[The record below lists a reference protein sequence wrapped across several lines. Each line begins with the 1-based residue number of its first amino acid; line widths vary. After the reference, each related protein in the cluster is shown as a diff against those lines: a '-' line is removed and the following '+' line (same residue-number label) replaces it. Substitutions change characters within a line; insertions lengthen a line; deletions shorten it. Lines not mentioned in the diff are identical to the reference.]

1 MVEGPVA
8 KRRFKRRT
16 LRNAIIGAV
25 VFLVIAIAGGMG
37 WKLYNNMSASA
48 AQQAEADREK
58 RTREL
63 ASTVSKRFAELTQPL
78 KALAKS
84 DATVSLFEQGDA
96 DSLQQEADQQ
106 TSTSPYLLKLRYL
119 VPGRYELDTESV
131 PPFGYASLD
140 LLRSAEKTNQV
151 NAEVLLLGTKKEHI
165 VYIERVVTNSLEL
178 VGLIHASLSV
188 DLLQELVN
196 GVTVQNGYV
205 EITQEGGKTSK
216 LLTLGNK
223 GYKKGEPTTVGIN
236 DTDWVLNYWTA
247 SSAAATDTGSDL
259 PLMPIAAAVV
269 ILLLVAFFFVK
280 KKQGSTSAK
289 PGKKSKSKK
298 ADKSTNESVQFE
310 GAVRAI
316 AEGAHEGVSDVI
328 PHLPKVDKK
337 TIESKPIS
345 QGLEGD
351 DITTMPNQARKKP
364 AAKPGKPAA
373 KAAPKPKQ
381 QAAPAAA
388 KPAPEQP
395 PAQPPAAEVA
405 TPAPA
410 AAAGKSAG
418 IDPVIFRT
426 YDIRGVVG
434 ETLTVEAVNAIARAL
449 GTMAKERGQAT
460 LTVGRDGR
468 ESGPKLIEALI
479 EGLLSTGVNVIDV
492 GMVPT
497 PVLYFSTF
505 QLETGSGVMLTGSHN
520 PAEYNGLKMMLG
532 GSTLS
537 GDDIQE
543 IRKRIEQGDFATG
556 KGELTQ
562 QEVHADY
569 IQRIT
574 EDMPIA
580 LGNSLKVVI
589 DCGNGVAGV
598 LAPQL
603 IRALNHDVIE
613 MYCEIDGNFPN
624 HHPDP
629 SQPENMQELI
639 ERVKAEN
646 ADVGF
651 AFDGDGDRLGIV
663 DKEGNIIWPDRQMML
678 LARDVLSRNQGA
690 SIIYDVK
697 CSRYL
702 KTVIEE
708 SGGQPLMWKTG
719 HSLIKGKMKE
729 VDAPLAGEM
738 SGHIF
743 FKERWYGFD
752 DALYTAA
759 RFLEIFMNAGKS
771 PTECFQDLPDGVS
784 TPELRLPMA
793 EAEHG
798 SFMSAL
804 VQSLNDTA
812 GGDVSDI
819 DGVRI
824 EYEDGW
830 GLARPS
836 NTSPNIVMRF
846 EGEDQAALERI
857 QGVFKAAITTVKAD
871 AQLPF

>member
-8 KRRFKRRT
+8 KRRIKRRT
-16 LRNAIIGAV
+16 LRNAIIGV
-25 VFLVIAIAGGMG
+25 VIFLVVAIAGGMG
-37 WKLYNNMSASA
+37 WKVYSNMSASA
-48 AQQAEADREK
+48 AEAAQEEREN

-63 ASTVSKRFAELTQPL
+63 ARTVSANFRELTKPLRQAAKAESTVELFQQAD
-78 KALAKS
+78 KEALELA
-84 DATVSLFEQGDA
+84 AQQQSLD
-96 DSLQQEADQQ
+96 
-106 TSTSPYLLKLRYL
+106 SPYILKLRYL
-119 VPGRYELDTESV
+119 LPGNYQLETESI

-140 LLRSAEKTNQV
+140 LLRSAEKTSQV
-151 NAEVLLLGTKKEHI
+151 NAEVLMLGTEKEHI
-165 VYIERVVTNSLEL
+165 VYIERVVNKSLEL
-178 VGLIHASLSV
+178 VGMIHASLSV
-188 DLLQELVN
+188 DLLQELVR
-196 GVTVQNGYV
+196 GVSVLDAYAEVIQ
-205 EITQEGGKTSK
+205 QASGKTSK
-216 LLTLGNK
+216 LLSLGIT
-223 GYKKGEPTTVGIN
+223 GYKRGEPTTVGIN
-236 DTDWVLNYWTA
+236 DTDWAINYWTE
-247 SSAAATDTGSDL
+247 SSPGAADDGADAGL
-259 PLMPIAAAVV
+259 PLIPIAAVLV
-269 ILLLVAFFFVK
+269 FILLALFIYMK
-280 KKQGSTSAK
+280 KKQGEGTSSFGQK
-289 PGKKSKSKK
+289 KGKAGTKTKQDDSI
-298 ADKSTNESVQFE
+298 QYE

-328 PHLPKVDKK
+328 PHLPRSDKTSK
-337 TIESKPIS
+337 GVKPIS

-351 DITTMPNQARKKP
+351 DVTTMPKQAQKKP
-364 AAKPGKPAA
+364 A
-373 KAAPKPKQ
+373 PKQ
-381 QAAPAAA
+381 QPVTKPSAPAEKKKSTSAEKPGPA
-388 KPAPEQP
+388 TKPAPE
-395 PAQPPAAEVA
+395 
-405 TPAPA
+405 PA
-410 AAAGKSAG
+410 AAPVTNSGS

-434 ETLTVEAVNAIARAL
+434 ETLTAEAVSAIAKAL
-449 GTMAKERGQAT
+449 GSMAIERGQKT

-468 ESGPKLIEALI
+468 ESGPDLCNTLI
-479 EGLLSTGVNVIDV
+479 EGLLGTGINVIDI

-497 PVLYFSTF
+497 PVLYFSTYH
-505 QLETGSGVMLTGSHN
+505 LDTSSGVMLTGSHN
-520 PAEYNGLKMMLG
+520 PAEYNGLKIMLG
-532 GSTLS
+532 GNTLS

-543 IRKRIEQGDFATG
+543 IRQRTERGKFATG

-562 QEVHADY
+562 QDVNAAY

-574 EDMPIA
+574 EDMPVA
-580 LGNSLKVVI
+580 LGKALKVVV

-603 IRALNHDVIE
+603 IKALNHDVTE
-613 MYCEIDGNFPN
+613 MYCEIDGSFPN

-629 SQPENMQELI
+629 SQPENLQELI

-678 LARDVLSRNQGA
+678 LAQDVLSRNQGA
-690 SIIYDVK
+690 YIIYDVK

-729 VDAPLAGEM
+729 VEAPLAGEM

-759 RFLEIFMNAGKS
+759 RFLEIFMNSGKS
-771 PTECFQDLPDGVS
+771 PTDCFKELPDGVS
-784 TPELRLPMA
+784 TPELRLPMP
-793 EAEHG
+793 ESEHAG
-798 SFMSAL
+798 FMSAL
-804 VQSLNDTA
+804 IENMQQHA
-812 GGDVSDI
+812 GGEVYDI

-836 NTSPNIVMRF
+836 NTSPNIVLRF
-846 EGEDQAALERI
+846 EGQDQAALERI
-857 QGVFKAAITTVKAD
+857 QGVFRDAVKSVKAD

>member
-8 KRRFKRRT
+8 KRRIKRRT
-16 LRNAIIGAV
+16 LRNVIVGGVIFIV
-25 VFLVIAIAGGMG
+25 VSIAGGMG
-37 WKLYNNMSASA
+37 WKVYSNMSASA

-78 KALAKS
+78 KALAKAE
-84 DATVSLFEQGDA
+84 ATVSLFEQGDA
-96 DSLQQEADQQ
+96 GLLQEEADQQ
-106 TSTSPYLLKLRYL
+106 ASTSPYLLKLRYL
-119 VPGRYELDTESV
+119 VPGRYQLDTESV
-131 PPFGYASLD
+131 PPFGYASMD
-140 LLRSAEKTNQV
+140 LLRSAEKTSQV

-196 GVTVQNGYV
+196 GVAVQNGYV
-205 EITQEGGKTSK
+205 EITQQGGKTSR

-223 GYKKGEPTTVGIN
+223 GYKNGEPTTVSIN
-236 DTDWVLNYWTA
+236 DTDWVLNYWSAT
-247 SSAAATDTGSDL
+247 STAAASDTEIDL

-280 KKQGSTSAK
+280 RKQGATAEK
-289 PGKKSKSKK
+289 PGKSGNSK
-298 ADKSTNESVQFE
+298 ADKNTAESVQFE

-328 PHLPKVDKK
+328 PHLPRVKKK
-337 TIESKPIS
+337 TTESRPIS

-351 DITTMPNQARKKP
+351 DITTMPNQARKKL
-364 AAKPGKPAA
+364 AAKTNKPAA
-373 KAAPKPKQ
+373 KTKK
-381 QAAPAAA
+381 QAAPATAEAA
-388 KPAPEQP
+388 TAETAADAAASAPT
-395 PAQPPAAEVA
+395 AQ
-405 TPAPA
+405 A
-410 AAAGKSAG
+410 AAAGSSTG

-434 ETLTVEAVNAIARAL
+434 ETLTVEAVSAIARAL
-449 GTMAKERGQAT
+449 GSMAKERGQT
-460 LTVGRDGR
+460 RLTVGRDGR
-468 ESGPKLIEALI
+468 ESGPKLIKALI

-543 IRKRIEQGDFATG
+543 IRKRIEQGEFATG
-556 KGELTQ
+556 NGELTQ

-580 LGNSLKVVI
+580 LGNSLKVVV

-613 MYCEIDGNFPN
+613 MYCEIDGSFPN

-639 ERVKAEN
+639 QRVKAEN

-771 PTECFQDLPDGVS
+771 PTECFQDLPDGVA

-804 VQSLNDTA
+804 VQSLNDSA

-846 EGEDQAALERI
+846 EGEDQTALERI
-857 QGVFKAAITTVKAD
+857 QGVFRTAITSVKAD